1 MSDIGDYL
9 QKRAG
14 EMGLDRAD
22 QLAEIQTYLDGLY
35 PGQCRAVSLH
45 DGVLKITTHN
55 ASLASELRM
64 RQREMLQAP
73 PLQSVARLILQVG

>member
-9 QKRAG
+9 QQRAA

-22 QLAEIQTYLDGLY
+22 QLAEIQAYLDKLY

-45 DGVLKITTHN
+45 DGVLKISTQN
-55 ASLASELRM
+55 ASLASELRL
-64 RQREMLQAP
+64 RRFGKNTFPNLRLQKTIIVIA
-73 PLQSVARLILQVG
+73 